1 MCVHELSGVFDWS
14 VTVLKLFRVDSQ
26 LQQGAVLRPTLLK
39 NHSITNHT
47 MIIIRPWGRSIVSDD
62 CRTTHPIA

>member
-1 MCVHELSGVFDWS
+1 MCVHELPGVFEWS

-47 MIIIRPWGRSIVSDD
+47 NDYN
-62 CRTTHPIA
+62 TTLGQINCVR